1 VSPRRP
7 TAKTAV
13 VAKTIS
19 LPEPVLFAVTDG
31 CSLGVDG
38 TVRRLGAEPG
48 DPLNSEEVI
57 FVLARDG
64 D

>member
-1 VSPRRP
+1 VL
-7 TAKTAV
+7 AKI
-13 VAKTIS
+13 IS
-19 LPEPVLFAVTDG
+19 VPEPVLFAVTRG